1 MLTAEVEMYWNSK
14 QMEFFFTRAAV
25 SRFLPMHTQAPYL
38 VIDATLLSSSATLRV
53 IMQSWITI
61 IFISQTRNGRR
72 DEAGC

>member
-53 IMQSWITI
+53 INAKLDNHHLHFPNTQGT
-61 IFISQTRNGRR
+61 QG
-72 DEAGC
+72 